1 MLPIV
6 AHIDYKCRMHFINEL
21 YLELGALK
29 NSSMLFLCCY
39 HYYFPHMF
47 LLQKFTSPWGFV
59 KGHYGNCEMILT
71 FQGRFRDSQ
80 TCKITPAESNSWNAL
95 TITQ

>member
-39 HYYFPHMF
+39 HYYHYFPTCF
-47 LLQKFTSPWGFV
+47 FSRSSPLLGALS
-59 KGHYGNCEMILT
+59 KGIMGIA
-71 FQGRFRDSQ
+71 
-80 TCKITPAESNSWNAL
+80 K
-95 TITQ
+95 